1 MTVWIYTD
9 TNKQVGD
16 VDHLKVQADAL
27 NRQNRT
33 TGISGITP

>member
-1 MTVWIYTD
+1 MTIQRSHDAYAR
-9 TNKQVGD
+9 KQT
-16 VDHLKVQADAL
+16 DAL